1 VGVLAGLPRGWPDQK
16 AIYYIL
22 GDDPTSVGRS
32 PHLDY
37 FKAHDVEV
45 LYLTETIDSFM
56 VLGLREFEGKP
67 VQNVDDAGL
76 ELATEAPATDQL
88 PADRFD
94 ALVERFRRVLGERI
108 TGVRESRLLTD
119 SPCRLVSPEGA
130 AERDMARVR
139 RLLDQSFEAP
149 KKLLEINRGH
159 ALLRELS
166 RLVRPARRAVIDLDR
181 ATVRKRCWSRDS
193 PQSAN
198 MVGRIQ
204 TLMKQP

>member
-1 VGVLAGLPRGWPDQK
+1 MKPDQK

-37 FKAHDVEV
+37 FRAHDIEV
-45 LYLTETIDSFM
+45 LYLTETVDSFM

-88 PADRFD
+88 PVDQFN

-108 TGVRESRLLTD
+108 TGVRESKLLTD
-119 SPCRLVSPEGA
+119 SPCRLVSPRARWSVTWRACGACSTRISRCPKSCSRSIATWARPGVGA
-130 AERDMARVR
+130 AGD
-139 RLLDQSFEAP
+139 
-149 KKLLEINRGH
+149 
-159 ALLRELS
+159 
-166 RLVRPARRAVIDLDR
+166 RPA
-181 ATVRKRCWSRDS
+181 
-193 PQSAN
+193 
-198 MVGRIQ
+198 
-204 TLMKQP
+204 